1 MCFFLP
7 AFAVL
12 RRKDYDLNLIQPWPN
27 PIIVAKFET
36 FWPRRFGNL

>member
-1 MCFFLP
+1 MCFFLL

-12 RRKDYDLNLIQPWPN
+12 RREDCDLNLIQPWPN

-36 FWPRRFGNL
+36 FRPRSFGNL